1 MCMKKPI
8 SFLMSLAG
16 FAFIAQ
22 SAFAQCTLNGAVI
35 PCDQMPKWPFVMMLL
50 FFVFMMLFL
59 IFWVWILV
67 DAIKNEKDND
77 LLVWILI
84 IILLGF
90 LGAILYYFIR
100 KRKRNKQNKQ
110 NDNSTQLNN

>member
-1 MCMKKPI
+1 MKKTI
-8 SFLMSLAG
+8 SLLTLLAG
-16 FAFIAQ
+16 FMFIAQ
-22 SAFAQCTLNGAVI
+22 SAFAQCTLNGEVI

-50 FFVFMMLFL
+50 FFVFMMFMLA
-59 IFWVWILV
+59 FWVWMLV

-84 IILLGF
+84 IILLSF

-100 KRKRNKQNKQ
+100 KRKRNEQSEK
-110 NDNSTQLNN
+110 NDNSKQLNN